1 MTTVVCSLVNPFVSS
16 SSRWEK
22 LRFQLSTSGVFQA
35 PANIRKKKSNPDAT
49 NGELDAGAAAATDN
63 TTVWEPPKKLDIIAE
78 ITSDNENM
86 RERQIVAKFSYD
98 LKLLADVQVGAKIPL
113 RFVQ

>member
-1 MTTVVCSLVNPFVSS
+1 MTTVVCSLMNPFVSS

-35 PANIRKKKSNPDAT
+35 PANIRKKKATPDAT
-49 NGELDAGAAAATDN
+49 NSELDAAASADN

-86 RERQIVAKFSYD
+86 RERQIAAKFSYD